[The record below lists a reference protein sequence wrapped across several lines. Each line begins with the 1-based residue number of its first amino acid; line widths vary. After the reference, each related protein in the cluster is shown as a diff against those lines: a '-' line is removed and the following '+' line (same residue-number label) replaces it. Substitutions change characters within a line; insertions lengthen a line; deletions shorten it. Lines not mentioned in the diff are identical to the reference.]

1 MQAAGAPSM
10 YDSFKKGERVVSET
24 VNTFADGIAVK
35 EPGDLT
41 YEIISKYLDDIIR
54 VTEDEI
60 AAAILTL
67 MEKQK
72 IVAEGAGAVSVAAA
86 MFDKIPLEGKNIAC
100 VVSGGN
106 IDVNILNR
114 VIDRGLVM
122 SGRKTSL
129 TIALTDK
136 PGQLVPVSKIISDLG
151 ANVVQVQY
159 DNGDPEMP
167 INSCFIKITMETKD
181 RAQSEAIEKS
191 LTENGFNIVRERV

>member
-1 MQAAGAPSM
+1 
-10 YDSFKKGERVVSET
+10 
-24 VNTFADGIAVK
+24 
-35 EPGDLT
+35 
-41 YEIISKYLDDIIR
+41 
-54 VTEDEI
+54 
-60 AAAILTL
+60 

-136 PGQLVPVSKIISDLG
+136 PGQLVAVSKIISDLG

-181 RAQSEAIEKS
+181 RAQSEAIEKY
-191 LTENGFNIVRERV
+191 LTEDGFNIVRERV